1 MRVDHPAIGPIELEC
16 ESLLS
21 PAEDQRMQIFT
32 PPPGTANID
41 HLSLLRVL
49 GHEDFAKAA
58 PARR

>member
-1 MRVDHPAIGPIELEC
+1 
-16 ESLLS
+16 
-21 PAEDQRMQIFT
+21 MQIFT